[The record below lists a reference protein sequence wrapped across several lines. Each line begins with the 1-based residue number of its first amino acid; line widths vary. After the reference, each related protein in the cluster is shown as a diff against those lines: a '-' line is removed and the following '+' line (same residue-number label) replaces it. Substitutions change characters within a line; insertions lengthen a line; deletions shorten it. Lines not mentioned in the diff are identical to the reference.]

1 MPLFAFKGGQDV
13 KYTYDIA
20 SEYREDLKRLSKE
33 KFARDRERAFLKEV
47 EDLSNEGIER
57 MSEVEAE
64 ISLISGMIS
73 STEYALFWIES
84 GHERMAGEKRPITN
98 QSKKKRTQLWGNIEH
113 SQYLSYEAPRELTRE
128 ELELIDDM
136 MRALSEREREVYLSV
151 YGKGNT
157 QEQTGEYL
165 GIQTGTVKKYLDR
178 ARAKIDR
185 ELKYGSQGSLVI

>member
-1 MPLFAFKGGQDV
+1 M

-20 SEYREDLKRLSKE
+20 SEYREDLKRLNSD
-33 KFARDRERAFLKEV
+33 KFVRDRERAFLKEI
-47 EDLSNEGIER
+47 EDLSIEQIER
-57 MSEVEAE
+57 LSEVEAE
-64 ISLISGMIS
+64 ISLVNGMIS

-84 GHERMAGEKRPITN
+84 GHERMLGEKRPISN

-113 SQYLSYEAPRELTRE
+113 SQYLSYEAPRELVRE
-128 ELELIDDM
+128 ELELLDDM

-151 YGKGNT
+151 HGKSNT
-157 QEQTGEYL
+157 QEQTAEYL

-185 ELKYGSQGSLVI
+185 ELKYGSQGSLII